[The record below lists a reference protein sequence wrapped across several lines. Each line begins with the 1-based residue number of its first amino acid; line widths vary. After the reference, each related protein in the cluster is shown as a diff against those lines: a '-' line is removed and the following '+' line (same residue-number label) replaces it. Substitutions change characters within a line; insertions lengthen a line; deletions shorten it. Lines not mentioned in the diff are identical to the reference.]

1 MKNNILEKNH
11 DKCTSCGICEA
22 VCPKEAIKLY
32 LSDEGFYQPKV
43 DEKKCISCGICKQTC
58 IKFQKVENR
67 EINIKVYSAKNK
79 NKDILKKSSSGGVS
93 YELMKKCIEEGYKV
107 VGVIYDYEEDIAI
120 TKIID
125 DKINLNQFFGS
136 KYMQSY
142 TVEALKEIIKNSKEK
157 FAIFGTPCQI
167 FSLFKYAEKRKV
179 RDNFLFVDL
188 FCHGCPSLNL
198 WKKYLESQK
207 RMCEVDKFDEI
218 EFRSKCHGWHEY
230 GYKFYYKENIKI
242 SDISKNEFNE
252 IFFDNNV
259 FNRACYE
266 CKIRADFNYC
276 DIRLGDFWGKTYDG
290 DLEGVSA
297 VVLSTQKGKEI
308 FSSIH
313 GKFAL
318 KEHFLDEIL
327 IAQSCSNKHIENKKL
342 REVILELLKTDLS
355 LEEIIKKYRKS
366 YSLKKKLKKKIIE
379 ILKRNL
385 SQNSINKIRK
395 IIHK

>member
-1 MKNNILEKNH
+1 
-11 DKCTSCGICEA
+11 
-22 VCPKEAIKLY
+22 
-32 LSDEGFYQPKV
+32 
-43 DEKKCISCGICKQTC
+43 
-58 IKFQKVENR
+58 
-67 EINIKVYSAKNK
+67 
-79 NKDILKKSSSGGVS
+79 
-93 YELMKKCIEEGYKV
+93 MKKCIEEGYKV
-107 VGVIYDYEEDIAI
+107 VGVTYDYEEDIAI
-120 TKIID
+120 TKVIG

-198 WKKYLESQK
+198 WKKYLEEQK
-207 RMCEVDKFDEI
+207 KVCNVKKFSEI
-218 EFRSKCHGWHEY
+218 EFRSKCHGWHEMS
-230 GYKFYYKENIKI
+230 FLFKENGSIFLSSKI
-242 SDISKNEFNE
+242 NDYFYE
-252 IFFDNNV
+252 IFLDKNI

-266 CKIRADFNYC
+266 CKIRADFNHC
-276 DIRLGDFWGKTYDG
+276 DIRLGDFWGKFYDG

-308 FSSIH
+308 FGSIYE
-313 GKFAL
+313 KFVV
-318 KEHFLDEIL
+318 KEHFLDEVL
-327 IAQSCSNKHIENKKL
+327 IAQSCSKEHIENKKL

-366 YSLKKKLKKKIIE
+366 YSLKKKLKKKIVN

-385 SQNSINKIRK
+385 SQNSISKIRK